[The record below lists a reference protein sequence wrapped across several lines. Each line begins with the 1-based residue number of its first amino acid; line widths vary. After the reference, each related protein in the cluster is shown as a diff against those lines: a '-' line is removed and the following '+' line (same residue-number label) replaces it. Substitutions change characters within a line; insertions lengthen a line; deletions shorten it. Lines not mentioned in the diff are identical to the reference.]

1 MKVEVD
7 NPPPYEEEAA
17 GVKLDISE
25 HGTNNF
31 LITVAPPRVPEKEAE
46 KAGFKRAPLD
56 LCCVI
61 DVSGSMEESAP
72 AQSED
77 GKTKEDTG
85 LTILDVVKHA
95 MKTIIATL
103 NDDDRLAIVAFDTR
117 AELITDF
124 QHSTTSGKSSLN
136 TCVDKLQPKAST
148 NLWDGLKMGMNLLH
162 DVQHKAEGS
171 SSSTTAKKAE
181 GRLASIFILTD
192 GQPNVNPPRGHIPML
207 QQWLEAHP
215 DTRFAIN
222 SFGFGYDLESALM
235 SDIARTGGGHYGFIP
250 DAGMVG
256 TVFVHALANLFSTY
270 ATGCHLNVEIPDGA
284 KVKKPRG
291 EFTYIESSWGA
302 KIDIGDL
309 QYGQSRD
316 FIIELEGMNRQNPE
330 DIIITLAAKP
340 WNAQEVINV
349 AITTT
354 TSPEPNAESQ
364 DYKYHLHRLN
374 LVTEIYSLCQ
384 RALKKPN
391 DAVVAELKAS
401 KAKFEAQ
408 SKAIKQDLQGHAAA
422 EALGTDIS
430 GEVTLAVS
438 DNGKAW
444 NKWGRHYF
452 PSLARAHQMQRCN
465 NFKDPGLQVYGQN
478 SQLFTQSRDFADA
491 EFDKLPPPTPSAP
504 PMPTYSQGRGWF
516 GSSSTA
522 NASAPAPRQKL
533 ASMSRYNVRGGV
545 CFTGDCL
552 VTLGDGTQARMDSLR
567 RGTSVLTAKGPAEVS
582 VIVKTKVFGQTQ
594 ICKIGE
600 MKVTPWH
607 PIYHEGAWK
616 FPSDIATPEMV
627 SCDAVYSVL
636 LLPSP
641 YVDAH
646 SIYVDGVRVVTLG
659 HGLIEK
665 PEEGRDVRN
674 HEFFGDY
681 SKVFDGL
688 RELKGFY
695 EDGVCSCEGIV
706 RDAET
711 GLIKGFVSPAEH
723 NTLVDA
729 PLSQTISV
737 NA

>member
-31 LITVAPPRVPEKEAE
+31 LVTVTPPRVPEKEAE

-77 GKTKEDTG
+77 GKSKEDTG

-124 QHSTTSGKSSLN
+124 KESTASGKATLN

-162 DVQHKAEGS
+162 DVQHKTEASGS
-171 SSSTTAKKAE
+171 MSTAKKAE

-270 ATGCHLNVEIPDGA
+270 ATACSLNVEIPDGA

-316 FIIELEGMNRQNPE
+316 FIIELEGLNGQNPE
-330 DIIITLAAKP
+330 DLIIALVAKP
-340 WNAQEVINV
+340 WNAQEAINV

-354 TSPEPNAESQ
+354 TSPEPNEESQ

-384 RALKKPN
+384 RALKKYN
-391 DAVVAELKAS
+391 DPLWVELKAS

-408 SKAIKQDLQGHAAA
+408 AKAIKQDLQGHAAA

-438 DNGKAW
+438 DNGVAW
-444 NKWGRHYF
+444 TKWGRHYF

-491 EFDKLPPPTPSAP
+491 EFDKLPPPIPSAP
-504 PMPTYSQGRGWF
+504 PMPSYSSGRGWF
-516 GSSSTA
+516 GSSSSAT
-522 NASAPAPRQKL
+522 ASAPAARQKL
-533 ASMSRYNVRGGV
+533 SSMSRYNVRSGV
-545 CFTGDCL
+545 CFTGDCQ

-567 RGTSVLTAKGPAEVS
+567 RGTSVLTAKGPAEIS
-582 VIVKTKVFGQTQ
+582 AIVKTKVYGQTQ

-607 PIYHEGAWK
+607 PIYHEGVWK
-616 FPSDIATPEMV
+616 FPSDIVAPEMV

-641 YVDAH
+641 YVEAH
-646 SIYVDGVRVVTLG
+646 SMYVEGVRVVTLG

-665 PEEGRDVRN
+665 PEDGRDVRN

-695 EDGVCSCEGIV
+695 EDGICACEGIV

-711 GLIKGFVSPAEH
+711 GLIKGFVPPVEH
-723 NTLVDA
+723 STLVDA
-729 PLSQTISV
+729 PLSQTVTV